1 MRRKLCLA
9 VFPCLL
15 LFVSVYSASAF
26 EDGSY
31 TTPDNWQQQVT
42 PGQFRQSVTGVGLT
56 QDTKM
61 YLSLTTRYRLKS
73 NDYADDQDF
82 YQYLRVSTD
91 AAKLGTG
98 TIKFSAFG
106 RLADDIDGFSD
117 RNWSDNYYYSQ
128 KDGLDTE
135 LESND
140 YAPRL
145 YHGYVRLDGVVG
157 NSVVN
162 LGRFYLNHLNT
173 FQLDGADATYNVT
186 DMVKV
191 YAFGGMPVSYYYD
204 VDSKDHVYGGGV
216 SLNYKDSTKVGA
228 EYAYLDVQDIND
240 DYSKVSIVQSIP
252 HGTVVLG
259 YSHLNDA
266 GTFNANADFEIAKT
280 KTLVSLGYE
289 GMYDNVDSDKTY
301 VVNPLTYALL
311 PQSKYNKYS
320 FGAYQP
326 FLKYFI
332 AGVNYEGRSV
342 QGEENFD
349 NRNYNRYGAKFDIN
363 GLPTEGTYVSFT
375 VDRWDIDSTSDSND
389 NSKAEY
395 GVQIG
400 QKITD
405 KVDVWCG
412 SSFNRYEYDYSTD
425 KRKDSVRSYYI
436 GGSYQPTE
444 ILSVMAD
451 LSREDTDFYDDTDSD
466 LSESYRAELWVSL
479 VF

>member
-1 MRRKLCLA
+1 MLILA
-9 VFPCLL
+9 VYSCSL
-15 LFVSVYSASAF
+15 LFASVYSASAF
-26 EDGSY
+26 EDGTY

-42 PGQFRQSVTGVGLT
+42 PGQFRQSVTGIGLT
-56 QDTKM
+56 KDSKL

-73 NDYADDQDF
+73 DDYADDQDL

-91 AAKLGTG
+91 AVKLGQG
-98 TIKFSAFG
+98 TVRFSAFG
-106 RLADDIDGFSD
+106 RFADDIDGYSD
-117 RNWSDNYYYSQ
+117 KSWPDKYFYSQ
-128 KDGLDTE
+128 RDGLDTE
-135 LESND
+135 LEAND

-145 YHGYVRLDGVVG
+145 YHGYIRLDGVVG
-157 NSVVN
+157 RSVVN

-173 FQLDGADATYNVT
+173 FQLDGADATFSVT
-186 DMVKV
+186 DIVSV

-204 VDSKDHVYGGGV
+204 LDSKDHIYGGGV
-216 SLNYKDSTKVGA
+216 SLNYRDSTKVGA

-240 DYSKVSIVQSIP
+240 DYTKLSVVQSIP

-266 GTFNANADFEIAKT
+266 GTFNANADFEIVKT
-280 KTLVSLGYE
+280 GTLVSIGYE

-301 VVNPLTYALL
+301 VVNPLTYSLL
-311 PQSKYNKYS
+311 PQSKYSKYS
-320 FGAYQP
+320 AAAYQP
-326 FLKYFI
+326 FLKHFI

-342 QGEENFD
+342 QGDENFD

-363 GLPTEGTYVSFT
+363 GLPSDNTYISFT
-375 VDRWDIDSTSDSND
+375 VDRWDIGSTPDSRSS
-389 NSKAEY
+389 SKAEY
-395 GVQIG
+395 GVQIS

-405 KVDVWCG
+405 KVDVWLG

-436 GGSYQPTE
+436 GGSYQPAE
-444 ILSVMAD
+444 VFSVMAD

-466 LSESYRAELWVSL
+466 LGTSYRGEIWVNL